1 MEISNTVSF
10 YIDYVPFL
18 FWKKYVLFNTFLK
31 KAFAEKRLVRSSEIE
46 IFIRRELNFPFK
58 LNNLL
63 FVFVVELKIRL

>member
-1 MEISNTVSF
+1 M
-10 YIDYVPFL
+10 YL
-18 FWKKYVLFNTFLK
+18 FFFKKNTFYLTRFLNSGI